1 MSSGIYAIAH
11 IGDFKLFVGEASKL
25 SQKWPPM
32 LVQLN
37 SGTFPHAMLQ
47 QVWNIE
53 GGKRHFSFHTKAEI
67 ISDQDILGVEEFLA
81 EAAK

>member
-1 MSSGIYAIAH
+1 
-11 IGDFKLFVGEASKL
+11 
-25 SQKWPPM
+25 M

-47 QVWNIE
+47 QVWDIE

-67 ISDQDILGVEEFLA
+67 ISDQDILGIEEFLA